1 MMLAAAATLAPGAS
15 AQAGT
20 AGSTSEVEIRVTY
33 GAAESGFAI
42 TITGAAE
49 TAVKTQRDGRN
60 LLLAFAGAAPSFD
73 AIELQRAAAGWLEG
87 VSVGHDAVLLR
98 LAAGVDALVVQPGG
112 GSLTLRLT
120 RRAGSAPGDSSAQAD
135 NVTGLRRLEL
145 LRAQLLLRERQ
156 MPLARQRLEALRAA
170 MPDSPEPVAGL
181 AALEFEVG
189 RWRRSLEL
197 YREADRMSGGDM
209 ALQSR
214 IQMIERLRGGSV
226 RINAERRRSR
236 GGELTSPV
244 TLDLVGLEVSHR
256 IDEAWQWG
264 IDADAADVDTA
275 AVRRVDGV
283 VQAFSGRRERAG
295 AFARRDSLDGT
306 VHTLS
311 LFGGDSTGLGLLRRQ
326 VDDRGATSVVLEAH
340 RSNWDY
346 VEALI
351 DRIWRDRLA
360 VGRSQRLGAN
370 ISARAEV
377 GVNRYGLSGDG
388 DVARSTSLAVEM
400 RLDSLGGI
408 DGLSAAYVLDAEYI
422 GHLDA
427 RTTSTA
433 VTYRPLPLLDREV
446 HSATLGYTRASGSRN
461 GQGMLT
467 VDGQVGVG
475 KDRYGRSGALGAVAV
490 SWSRRAIA
498 TQVRASHTRN
508 IGRARG
514 TSESLSASV
523 SIAF

>member
-1 MMLAAAATLAPGAS
+1 
-15 AQAGT
+15 
-20 AGSTSEVEIRVTY
+20 
-33 GAAESGFAI
+33 
-42 TITGAAE
+42 
-49 TAVKTQRDGRN
+49 
-60 LLLAFAGAAPSFD
+60 
-73 AIELQRAAAGWLEG
+73 
-87 VSVGHDAVLLR
+87 
-98 LAAGVDALVVQPGG
+98 VQPGG
-112 GSLTLRLT
+112 GSLTLQLT
-120 RRAGSAPGDSSAQAD
+120 RGAGNATGDSSAQVD
-135 NVTGLRRLEL
+135 NLTGSRRLEL
-145 LRAQLLLRERQ
+145 LRAQLLMREGQ
-156 MPLARQRLEALRAA
+156 MPLARKRLEALRAA

-189 RWRRSLEL
+189 RWRRSLDL
-197 YREADRMSGGDM
+197 YREADRMRGGDM
-209 ALQSR
+209 ALQSS
-214 IQMIERLRGGSV
+214 IEMIERLRGGSV

-244 TLDLVGLEVSHR
+244 TVDLVGLEASHR
-256 IDEAWQWG
+256 IDAAWQWG
-264 IDADAADVDTA
+264 VDAEAADVDTA
-275 AVRRVDGV
+275 AVRRVNGV
-283 VQAFSGRRERAG
+283 VQTFSGRRGRVG
-295 AFARRDSLDGT
+295 AFARHDNLDGT

-311 LFGGDSTGLGLLRRQ
+311 LFGGDSTGLGLHRRQ
-326 VDDRGATSVVLEAH
+326 VDDRGATSVGLEAR

-351 DRIWRDRLA
+351 DRIWRDRLS

-370 ISARAEV
+370 VSARAEV
-377 GVNRYGLSGDG
+377 GANRYGLSGDG
-388 DVARSTSLAVEM
+388 DVARSTSLAVEL
-400 RLDSLGGI
+400 RLDSLGGV
-408 DGLSAAYVLDAEYI
+408 DGLSAAYALDAEYI

-446 HSATLGYTRASGSRN
+446 HSATLGYTRARGSRD

-475 KDRYGRSGALGAVAV
+475 KDRYGRSGALGAVAI
-490 SWSRRAIA
+490 SWSRRAIG

-514 TSESLSASV
+514 TNESLSASL